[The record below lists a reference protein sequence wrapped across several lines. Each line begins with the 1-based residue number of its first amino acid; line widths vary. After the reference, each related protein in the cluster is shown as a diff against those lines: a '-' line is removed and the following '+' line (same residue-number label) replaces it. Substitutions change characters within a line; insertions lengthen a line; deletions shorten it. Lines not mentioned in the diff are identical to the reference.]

1 MSTIALDRSYMHKI
15 NHMYYFIITGK
26 QTCYSGWKAEYTGFL
41 MTEYKAYNTKDY
53 VCMDKDAEP
62 IDSGT
67 SDKDGALFYG
77 VRTTCGSLRCPPYK
91 NHTEMLCVVCT
102 T

>member
-1 MSTIALDRSYMHKI
+1 MF
-15 NHMYYFIITGK
+15 YFIISGK
-26 QTCYSGWKAEYTGFL
+26 RTCYSGWKAEYTGFL
-41 MTEYKAYNTKDY
+41 MTESKGHNN
-53 VCMDKDAEP
+53 KDAEP
-62 IDSGT
+62 IDSDT
-67 SDKDGALFYG
+67 SNKDGALFYG

>member
-1 MSTIALDRSYMHKI
+1 MESRIYRLSNDKTH
-15 NHMYYFIITGK
+15 N
-26 QTCYSGWKAEYTGFL
+26 
-41 MTEYKAYNTKDY
+41 NKDY

-62 IDSGT
+62 VDSDT
-67 SDKDGALFYG
+67 SDKEGALFYG

-102 T
+102 PKCVIYTRIKA

>member
-1 MSTIALDRSYMHKI
+1 
-15 NHMYYFIITGK
+15 MYYFIISGK
-26 QTCYSGWKAEYTGFL
+26 HTCYSGWKEEYTGFL
-41 MTEYKAYNTKDY
+41 MTEHKGHNHKDY

-62 IDSGT
+62 VDSDT
-67 SDKDGALFYG
+67 SGKDGALFYG
-77 VRTTCGSLRCPPYK
+77 VRPTCGSLRCPPYK

>member
-1 MSTIALDRSYMHKI
+1 
-15 NHMYYFIITGK
+15 MYYFIITRK
-26 QTCYSGWKAEYTGFL
+26 QTCYSGWKTEYTGFL
-41 MTEYKAYNTKDY
+41 MTEHRLHYNKEY

-62 IDSGT
+62 IDGDT

-91 NHTEMLCVVCT
+91 DHTEMVCVVCT